1 MGAFFGKPEYNTP
14 EGAYS
19 WQHLLH
25 VSLLMVLMVVFAVL
39 LGRKNRNKDEKTKNQ
54 VLVWTAFIINGFEL
68 FRIAFNIGA
77 SSDGLSWQRDL
88 PLYLCSIQFIAI
100 PIAAFTKGRVKEAAL
115 DFVFIFGILSAVAG
129 TFGASQIYNSS
140 PVLSISPIFSGTT
153 HTLSGFASLYIVI
166 SQMQSMKKKNI
177 PITIGI
183 LLGFCV
189 LAMIANAAFDKNYMF
204 LVHDEGTPYS
214 IVYNWVNGNK
224 YLYPILVILLFIVYM
239 AIFYGIYYLCQKGS
253 KKKTQNAKN

>member
-1 MGAFFGKPEYNTP
+1 MGAFFGKPEYGTP

-54 VLVWTAFIINGFEL
+54 VLVWTAFLINGFEL
-68 FRIAFNIGA
+68 FRVAFNIGA
-77 SSDGLSWQRDL
+77 SDDGLSWQKDL
-88 PLYLCSIQFIAI
+88 PLFLCSIQFIAI

-129 TFGASQIYNSS
+129 NFGASQIYNSR
-140 PVLSISPIFSGTT
+140 PVLSILPIFSGTT

-177 PITIGI
+177 PITVGI
-183 LLGFCV
+183 LLGFCM
-189 LAMIANAAFDKNYMF
+189 LAMIANAAFDYNYMF
-204 LVHDEGTPYS
+204 FVYHDGTPYS
-214 IVYNWVNGNK
+214 IVYDWVNGHPVF
-224 YLYPILVILLFIVYM
+224 YPMLVILLFIVYM
-239 AIFYGIYYLCQKGS
+239 AIFYGIYYLCKNRTKKS
-253 KKKTQNAKN
+253 KATK